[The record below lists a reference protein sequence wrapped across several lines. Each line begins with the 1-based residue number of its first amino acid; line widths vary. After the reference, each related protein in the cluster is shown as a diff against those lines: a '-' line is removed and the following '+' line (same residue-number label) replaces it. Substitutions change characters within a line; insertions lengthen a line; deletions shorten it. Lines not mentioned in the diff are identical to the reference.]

1 MKTAVFAAGCFW
13 GTEEYFR
20 RLAGVVS
27 TEVGYSGGA
36 SVDPSYEEVC
46 TGRTGHAES
55 LRIEFDPSKIGFEA
69 LLAHFF
75 RMHDPTQKDRQGHD
89 VGTQYRS
96 AVFCQDEGQRAA
108 AESFISSLTAS
119 GKYKKPIAT
128 SVERAAPFYS
138 AEEHHQDYLRKNPG
152 GYCHVDLSLASQ
164 PLE

>member
-1 MKTAVFAAGCFW
+1 METAVFAAGCFW

-20 RLAGVVS
+20 RLPGVDS
-27 TEVGYSGGA
+27 TEVGYSGGTA
-36 SVDPSYEEVC
+36 VDPSYEEVC

-55 LRIEFDPSKIGFEA
+55 LRIEFDPAKISFPA
-69 LLAHFF
+69 LLQHFF

-96 AVFCQDEGQRAA
+96 VVFYRDEGQRAA
-108 AESFISSLTAS
+108 AESFIASLTAS

-128 SVERAAPFYS
+128 KVERAAPFYS
-138 AEEHHQDYLRKNPG
+138 AEEYHQDYLRKNPG
-152 GYCHVDLSLASQ
+152 GYCHVDLSLASR